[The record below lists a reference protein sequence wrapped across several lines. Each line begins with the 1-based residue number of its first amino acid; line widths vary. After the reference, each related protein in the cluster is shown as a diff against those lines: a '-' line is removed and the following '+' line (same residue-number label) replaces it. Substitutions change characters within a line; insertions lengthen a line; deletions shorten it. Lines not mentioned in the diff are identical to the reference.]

1 MKKTMKKPIK
11 KSNGKSNGKSITVP
25 KGVKVEIEK
34 EDSAAYKKKEKV
46 EKAAKMKKMEK
57 MISSAVAKGLSKKKK

>member
-1 MKKTMKKPIK
+1 MKKPIK
-11 KSNGKSNGKSITVP
+11 KSTGKSISVP
-25 KGVKVEIEK
+25 KGMKIEVEK
-34 EDSAAYKKKEKV
+34 EESAAYKKKEKA

>member
-1 MKKTMKKPIK
+1 MKKTIK
-11 KSNGKSNGKSITVP
+11 KSNGKSITIP

-34 EDSAAYKKKEKV
+34 EETAAYKKKEKA

-57 MISSAVAKGLSKKKK
+57 MITSAVSKGLSKRKK

>member
-1 MKKTMKKPIK
+1 MKKTIK
-11 KSNGKSNGKSITVP
+11 KSNGKSITIP

-34 EDSAAYKKKEKV
+34 EETAAYKKKEKA

-57 MISSAVAKGLSKKKK
+57 MISSAVSKGLSKKKK

>member
-1 MKKTMKKPIK
+1 MKKTMKKTIK
-11 KSNGKSNGKSITVP
+11 KSNGKSITVP

-34 EDSAAYKKKEKV
+34 EESAAYKKKEKA

>member
-1 MKKTMKKPIK
+1 MKKPIK
-11 KSNGKSNGKSITVP
+11 KSSGRTITIP

-34 EDSAAYKKKEKV
+34 EETAAYKKKEKA

-57 MISSAVAKGLSKKKK
+57 MISSAVSKGLSKKK